1 MKKDRFDLE
10 AAIMEAWSTTEDID
24 LIYHNTD
31 NLDLTPKDCD
41 TLQNQLLGLKHI
53 SDLRFRKLWD
63 TFESLVSDGCTC
75 IHCDCSDD
83 TQSSKPIYESWPSI
97 ES

>member
-1 MKKDRFDLE
+1 MNKDRFDLE

-53 SDLRFRKLWD
+53 SDLRFQKLWD
-63 TFESLVSDGCTC
+63 IFEALIHQKCSCIGCEC
-75 IHCDCSDD
+75 SCDRS
-83 TQSSKPIYESWPSI
+83 EVNL
-97 ES
+97 

>member
-10 AAIMEAWSTTEDID
+10 AAIMEAWQTAEDIS

-31 NLDLTPKDCD
+31 NLDLTPRDCD
-41 TLQNQLLGLKHI
+41 AIQNQLLGLKSI
-53 SDLRFRKLWD
+53 ADLRFQKLWD
-63 TFESLVSDGCTC
+63 TFESLVSDGCTR

>member
-10 AAIMEAWSTTEDID
+10 AAIMEAWQTAEDIS

-31 NLDLTPKDCD
+31 NLDLTPRDCD
-41 TLQNQLLGLKHI
+41 AIQNQLLGLKSI
-53 SDLRFRKLWD
+53 ADLRFQKLWD

-83 TQSSKPIYESWPSI
+83 TPSSKPIYES
-97 ES
+97 

>member
-1 MKKDRFDLE
+1 MVKDRFDLE

-41 TLQNQLLGLKHI
+41 MIQNQLLGLKYI
-53 SDLRFRKLWD
+53 ADLRFQKLWD
-63 TFESLVSDGCTC
+63 TFESVL
-75 IHCDCSDD
+75 
-83 TQSSKPIYESWPSI
+83 SSGELNGD
-97 ES
+97 

>member
-1 MKKDRFDLE
+1 MVKDRFDLE

-41 TLQNQLLGLKHI
+41 TLQNQLLGLKYI
-53 SDLRFRKLWD
+53 ADLRFQKLWD
-63 TFESLVSDGCTC
+63 TFESVL
-75 IHCDCSDD
+75 
-83 TQSSKPIYESWPSI
+83 SSGELNGD
-97 ES
+97 